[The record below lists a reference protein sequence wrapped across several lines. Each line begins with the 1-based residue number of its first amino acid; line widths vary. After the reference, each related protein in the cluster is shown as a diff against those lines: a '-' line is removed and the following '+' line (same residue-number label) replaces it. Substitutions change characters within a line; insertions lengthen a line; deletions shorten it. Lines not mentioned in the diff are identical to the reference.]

1 MLDSLKRFLK
11 YIEMPIL
18 SNNKYEIHLK
28 DTNALTKK
36 NYCFKITNVPENT
49 LVIRADKFPNMKH
62 FFKDDEDIGLC
73 KKSDYIIISIDKHSN
88 YKVLI
93 VEISSGDNKSNI
105 FIRQQLKGAT
115 CILKYYESIC
125 KYYKEQYPSCRT
137 TGYGRYGSQYII
149 SWARLNIGAK
159 VALVEL
165 PLANSM
171 AEALSM
177 KLPEKYITATL
188 NYLRAF

>member
-1 MLDSLKRFLK
+1 MLDSFKRFLK
-11 YIEMPIL
+11 CIEMPIL
-18 SNNKYEIHLK
+18 SNNRYEIHLK
-28 DTNALTKK
+28 DTNASTKK

-93 VEISSGDNKSNI
+93 VEISSGDHKSNI
-105 FIRQQLKGAT
+105 YIRQQLKGAT

-125 KYYKEQYPSCRT
+125 KYFFNKTVKFNNIHYA
-137 TGYGRYGSQYII
+137 GILLIGSPKKQKIDFERNSRNNTSPDNYFKI
-149 SWARLNIGAK
+149 SSGLECPYNK
-159 VALVEL
+159 LVH
-165 PLANSM
+165 
-171 AEALSM
+171 
-177 KLPEKYITATL
+177 
-188 NYLRAF
+188 